1 MTDNHS
7 TISLIAA
14 VGRRGEI
21 GCRGDHAFHIRADL
35 RRFKQ
40 LTLGK
45 PVIMGRRTFESL
57 PKGALPERRN
67 IVITSNVNYSA
78 PGIETADSLEKAL
91 AMTAEAPEI
100 MIIGG
105 GQVYAAAL
113 PLATRIYL
121 TEVDASL
128 DEADTFFPGIDRSR
142 WSVAIQSDRFT
153 DEATGLPYRF
163 TDLVR
168 Q

>member
-1 MTDNHS
+1 
-7 TISLIAA
+7 
-14 VGRRGEI
+14 
-21 GCRGDHAFHIRADL
+21 
-35 RRFKQ
+35 
-40 LTLGK
+40 
-45 PVIMGRRTFESL
+45 
-57 PKGALPERRN
+57 
-67 IVITSNVNYSA
+67 
-78 PGIETADSLEKAL
+78 
-91 AMTAEAPEI
+91 MTAEAPEI